1 MLSNLLKCKCILGIL
16 FNGAT
21 HLPLK
26 PNLMTDISI
35 PPTYHTGEH
44 TYVLAH
50 IYTCTHTYKLTHTR
64 VKVFFWR
71 VALPLRFFCQVS
83 QHPKFMY
90 INIFLKQR
98 RSPILKYQ
106 SYLKVLAESLLKWEG
121 IRQKERKK
129 RQKGKKF
136 NIRKKEIKSPKYG
149 KWLNKLWNY
158 PCCKL
163 LKCV

>member
-44 TYVLAH
+44 TYALAH

-90 INIFLKQR
+90 INISLKQR

-106 SYLKVLAESLLKWEG
+106 SYLKVLAESLLK
-121 IRQKERKK
+121 
-129 RQKGKKF
+129 
-136 NIRKKEIKSPKYG
+136 
-149 KWLNKLWNY
+149 
-158 PCCKL
+158 
-163 LKCV
+163 